1 MKCTLPPEIVAYL
14 DSPEFKAA
22 KHEADEWSDMLDRL
36 TAPIVAATAGRW
48 QLLEFTPAQREI
60 MAGDPDLA
68 FQVEY
73 GDWVL
78 RMDYAHEIG
87 NGSFLWRKGS
97 EDAAEREFELFAHGT
112 PTRLATPAEVAEFGW
127 AFESACRSLA
137 NHLHLNA

>member
-1 MKCTLPPEIVAYL
+1 
-14 DSPEFKAA
+14 
-22 KHEADEWSDMLDRL
+22 
-36 TAPIVAATAGRW
+36 
-48 QLLEFTPAQREI
+48 

-87 NGSFLWRKGS
+87 NGSFLWRKDS

-112 PTRLATPAEVAEFGW
+112 PTRLAYRRKSLNSAGPLNPPAGAGPTT
-127 AFESACRSLA
+127 ST
-137 NHLHLNA
+137 

>member
-1 MKCTLPPEIVAYL
+1 MECTLPPHITAYL
-14 DSPEFKAA
+14 ASPEFKA
-22 KHEADEWSDMLDRL
+22 KQREQEEWTATLNRL
-36 TAPIVAATAGRW
+36 TAPIVAGTTGRW
-48 QLLEFTPAQREI
+48 RLLEFTAAQREI

-87 NGSFLWRKGS
+87 NESFLWRKGS
-97 EDAAEREFELFAHGT
+97 EDAAAREFELFAHGT

-137 NHLHLNA
+137 NHINLNT

>member
-1 MKCTLPPEIVAYL
+1 MECTLPPEIEAYL
-14 DSPEFKAA
+14 NSPEFKAA
-22 KHEADEWSDMLDRL
+22 QREQNEWDAELDRR
-36 TAPIVAATAGRW
+36 TAPIVAATTGRW
-48 QLLEFTPAQREI
+48 QLLEFTLAQREI

-137 NHLHLNA
+137 TST

>member
-1 MKCTLPPEIVAYL
+1 MECTLPPEIEAYL
-14 DSPEFKAA
+14 NSPEFKAA
-22 KHEADEWSDMLDRL
+22 QREQNEWDAELDRR
-36 TAPIVAATAGRW
+36 TAPIVAATTGRW
-48 QLLEFTPAQREI
+48 QLLEFTLAQREI

-127 AFESACRSLA
+127 AFESACWSLA
-137 NHLHLNA
+137 NHLSQSR

>member
-1 MKCTLPPEIVAYL
+1 MPLPPHITAYL
-14 DSPEFKAA
+14 DSPEFQATKRAA
-22 KHEADEWSDMLDRL
+22 DKWSAMLDSL
-36 TAPIVAATAGRW
+36 TAPIVAGTTGCWR
-48 QLLEFTPAQREI
+48 LLEFTPAQREI

-78 RMDYAHEIG
+78 RMDYASEIG
-87 NGSFLWRKGS
+87 NGSFHWRKGS

-137 NHLHLNA
+137 NHIHLNT

>member
-1 MKCTLPPEIVAYL
+1 MKCTLPPDIEAYL
-14 DSPEFKAA
+14 ATAEFKA
-22 KHEADEWSDMLDRL
+22 KQREADEWSAMLDSL
-36 TAPIVAATAGRW
+36 TAPIFAATNGHW

-87 NGSFLWRKGS
+87 NGSLLWRKGS

-137 NHLHLNA
+137 NHIHLNT